1 MYSELNIKN
10 IIEGGMT
17 VKITKKQIE
26 QVANL
31 ARLNLTE
38 DEEEQMMK
46 DMVAII
52 NFANQINELEV
63 QNINPTDHVIPIT
76 NVFRKDEVHP
86 SNNREELLNN
96 APNSQYGCF
105 SVPKVVE

>member
-1 MYSELNIKN
+1 M
-10 IIEGGMT
+10 
-17 VKITKKQIE
+17 KITKEQID

-38 DEEEQMMK
+38 DEKEQMTK

-52 NFANQINELEV
+52 NFANQINEQEV
-63 QNINPTDHVIPIT
+63 GNINPTDHVIPIT

-86 SNNREELLNN
+86 FNNREELLNN
-96 APNSQYGCF
+96 APNRQCGCF